1 MLLWRFMDE
10 AERGTN
16 RWIPKRAQPSRRSF
30 RLFSQPRPEG
40 LDEQDN
46 GQTGDDRGRAHDL
59 MVGFTSD
66 KSHGGIQPLVARTL
80 GVRHSNPRWQHRQK
94 RFGQRAAEIER
105 STNQVDCRP
114 APAVPQYRGNTPL
127 RIGNELGDWNR
138 RCRRIV
144 AQLVP
149 CPGITSSRSPVSSAD
164 ASVCF

>member
-66 KSHGGIQPLVARTL
+66 KSHVASSHSLPARSAFGTRIHGGSTDKNDLASGLPK
-80 GVRHSNPRWQHRQK
+80 SNAPQIRLT
-94 RFGQRAAEIER
+94 AVPPPPCR
-105 STNQVDCRP
+105 ST
-114 APAVPQYRGNTPL
+114 AATPL
-127 RIGNELGDWNR
+127 SE
-138 RCRRIV
+138 
-144 AQLVP
+144 
-149 CPGITSSRSPVSSAD
+149 SAT
-164 ASVCF
+164 AR